1 MAWETAATQESFLQ
15 KQKNLARGEVFFL
28 FTLSSGYQAGEKKL
42 PTLLGWMGG

>member
-15 KQKNLARGEVFFL
+15 KQKNLARGEVFF
-28 FTLSSGYQAGEKKL
+28 TLSSGYQAGEKKL